1 MTKKISMKVSG
12 MTCMGCEEHVAVALE
27 NIGAKNVEASF
38 RHGEVLFEFGVNRR
52 RGQKVL

>member
-1 MTKKISMKVSG
+1 

-38 RHGEVLFEFGVNRR
+38 RHGEVLFE
-52 RGQKVL
+52 LPDDID